1 MIDKSLVASP
11 LSAVKT
17 RRDFLRTSAVS
28 VIAGGALAAC
38 GKAAGS
44 ASAAPV
50 SAAPSTPGKVLTD
63 REAADAMDAMHEAGI
78 KAFPAKSKGKGNQ
91 LLQPE
96 MDGSTKVYSLT
107 ARKIQWETAAGQS
120 VTAYAYNDQVPG
132 PQIRVKEGDKVRVV
146 LKNQLPESTAI
157 HFHGLE
163 LPNAQDGVP
172 FITQPPVK
180 PGESYTYEFVVP
192 NAGSHMYHSHHNSA
206 SQVSLGL
213 LGAFIVEPR
222 NPQAIER
229 ADVDHVMILNDGAH
243 GYTFNGKSFPAT
255 EPVVAKL
262 GQKLR
267 IRFMNEGMMIH
278 PMHLHGM
285 HMTVIAKDGWAQ
297 PAPWKCD
304 TLNIA
309 PGERWDVI
317 VNCNNKG
324 TWAFHCHILQHAE
337 SDHGMFGMV
346 TALIVA

>member
-1 MIDKSLVASP
+1 MKKEIASTLSSVKS
-11 LSAVKT
+11 
-17 RRDFLRTSAVS
+17 RRDFLKSSAAS
-28 VIAGGALAAC
+28 VIAGGALVAC

-44 ASAAPV
+44 EPPASAV
-50 SAAPSTPGKVLTD
+50 AAGSVPARVPTG

-91 LLQPE
+91 LLQPV
-96 MDGSTKVYSLT
+96 MDGRTKVYTLT
-107 ARKIQWETAAGQS
+107 ARKIQWETAAGQT
-120 VTAYAYNDQVPG
+120 VTAFAYNDQVPG
-132 PQIRVKEGDKVRVV
+132 PQIRVREGDKVRVV
-146 LKNQLPESTAI
+146 LKNELPESTAI

-163 LPNAQDGVP
+163 LPMSQDGVP

-180 PGESYTYEFVVP
+180 PGASYTYEFVVP
-192 NAGSHMYHSHHNSA
+192 NAGSHMYHSHHNA
-206 SQVSLGL
+206 ATQVSLGL

-222 NPQAIER
+222 APHPMER

-285 HMTVIAKDGWAQ
+285 HMTVIAKDGWPQ

-317 VNCNNKG
+317 VDCNNKG